1 MSTIYIGERQSGK
14 TTMLIEMSEK
24 TGATIVVATYPMAK
38 YIQLLAAKMGKKI
51 PVPITVTNYIR
62 LLASG
67 GLGRFEKY
75 LVDELQ
81 MMLQQMNIEAAT
93 ADNRCVKVLPDP
105 RKGENMNL
113 DELRK
118 AMSSEATEENKK
130 LKAENQRLRE
140 QFHNLNNDYAA
151 DMKYLTADCEALS
164 NRCFA
169 LTKGVTCVFCELN
182 SFKCK
187 HAMNFDQKVKAAK
200 NMMKEIND
208 AED

>member
-1 MSTIYIGERQSGK
+1 
-14 TTMLIEMSEK
+14 
-24 TGATIVVATYPMAK
+24 
-38 YIQLLAAKMGKKI
+38 
-51 PVPITVTNYIR
+51 
-62 LLASG
+62 
-67 GLGRFEKY
+67 
-75 LVDELQ
+75 
-81 MMLQQMNIEAAT
+81 MNI
-93 ADNRCVKVLPDP
+93 
-105 RKGENMNL
+105 

-118 AMSSEATEENKK
+118 AISSEATEDNEK

-151 DMKYLTADCEALS
+151 DMKYLIADCEALS

-200 NMMKEIND
+200 NMMKEINN
-208 AED
+208 AEN

>member
-1 MSTIYIGERQSGK
+1 MSTIYLGERQSGK

-24 TGATIVVATYPMAK
+24 TGATIIVATYPMGK
-38 YIQLLAAKMGKKI
+38 YIQMTAAQMGKKI

-67 GLGRFEKY
+67 GLGRSEKY

-93 ADNRCVKVLPDP
+93 VDCDC
-105 RKGENMNL
+105 

-118 AMSSEATEENKK
+118 AISSEATEENEK

-151 DMKYLTADCEALS
+151 DMKYLIADCEALS

-200 NMMKEIND
+200 NMMKEINN